1 MVEPK
6 TLVEMWEDNLMQC
19 PGLLNQYET
28 ELTKASFFAGV
39 AAMAESLS
47 QLSGA
52 DSEARQAG
60 VDRIMTELRE
70 VSREMAKKNI
80 ERIAEYITRATR

>member
-1 MVEPK
+1 MAEQK
-6 TLVEMWEDNLMQC
+6 TLVEMWEDNLLQC

-39 AAMAESLS
+39 AALADLMS
-47 QLSGA
+47 QLSGL
-52 DSEARQAG
+52 EREVQQAG

-70 VSREMAKKNI
+70 VSQEMAKKNI
-80 ERIAEYITRATR
+80 ERIAEYITRVTR

>member
-6 TLVEMWEDNLMQC
+6 TLVEMWEDNLLQC

-47 QLSGA
+47 QLSEA
-52 DSEARQAG
+52 DTEARQAG
-60 VDRIMTELRE
+60 VSRIMTELRE